1 MKKRLLLV
9 ILFSSLLAACAAPVS
24 LEGEATAIPAC
35 RDPLRVVEAFYN
47 ANDAGDA
54 AAALKLVTEDAALVF
69 WAEGANG
76 HHVSYDFAVGKDNL
90 AAWLAKPGLRRAAA
104 ANDRPSF
111 HMEKAQADGNVVR
124 FMLMPDRLRENGR
137 PFNHYAVEMVFNG
150 CQIEI
155 IKVVERV
162 TWL

>member
-1 MKKRLLLV
+1 MKKR
-9 ILFSSLLAACAAPVS
+9 ILFSVILLALLAGCGPAPGLAAGQPCA
-24 LEGEATAIPAC
+24 
-35 RDPLRVVEAFYN
+35 DPLGVVEAFYN

-90 AAWLAKPGLRRAAA
+90 SAWLAKPGLRRAAA